1 VEGTEARSGF
11 SGPRTEADHAV
22 VPPTTTTAT
31 TPNTAH
37 GAIFRI
43 QLGAGA
49 GGGLVT
55 IWTYEVGTSSRRTMD
70 VGESSPEEGVLSRL
84 TTLTHRGTGQGYYT
98 DCWSLRQVGVTDT
111 A

>member
-1 VEGTEARSGF
+1 MEGTEARSGF

-22 VPPTTTTAT
+22 VPPITTTAT

-37 GAIFRI
+37 GAILRI

-55 IWTYEVGTSSRRTMD
+55 TWT
-70 VGESSPEEGVLSRL
+70 
-84 TTLTHRGTGQGYYT
+84 
-98 DCWSLRQVGVTDT
+98 
-111 A
+111 